1 MPGKVNP
8 VIPEVVSQV
17 AFSIIG
23 NDMTIA
29 MAAEAGQLELNAFE
43 PVVFYKLFESITC
56 LTAAIDTLIVN
67 CIDGIVANK
76 ERCEDLLN
84 SSVGMVTALCPYIG
98 YKKAAELAKE
108 ALKTNQTVRSLVLK
122 YEIMDE
128 EQLNKVLNPQSMT

>member
-1 MPGKVNP
+1 M
-8 VIPEVVSQV
+8 
-17 AFSIIG
+17 
-23 NDMTIA
+23 
-29 MAAEAGQLELNAFE
+29 
-43 PVVFYKLFESITC
+43 
-56 LTAAIDTLIVN
+56 IVN

-98 YKKAAELAKE
+98 YKKAAGLAKE